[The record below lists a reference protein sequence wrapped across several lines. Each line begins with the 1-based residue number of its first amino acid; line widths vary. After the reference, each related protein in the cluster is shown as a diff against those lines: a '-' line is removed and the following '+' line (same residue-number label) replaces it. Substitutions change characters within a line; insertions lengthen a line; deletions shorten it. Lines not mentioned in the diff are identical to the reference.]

1 MDALP
6 VSYSMASATMRTVIV
21 IFILALLAIAGEVYS
36 DALLRSGEV
45 SHAAPDPVTMA
56 VAHGVRHW

>member
-1 MDALP
+1 
-6 VSYSMASATMRTVIV
+6 MASATMRTVIV
-21 IFILALLAIAGEVYS
+21 IFILALLAIAGEIYS

>member
-1 MDALP
+1 
-6 VSYSMASATMRTVIV
+6 MRTVTV
-21 IFILALLAIAGEVYS
+21 IFFLALLAIAGEIYL

-56 VAHGVRHW
+56 VAHAIKRW